1 MMTPK
6 SHKLFDIVIVEDTV
20 SSLKLLS
27 DILHLADY
35 RVRPALTAMLALKS
49 IENSPPD
56 LILLDVKMPEF
67 DGYELCRQ
75 LKTRDN
81 IKDIPIIF
89 VSALND
95 TENMVMGFEVGGVD
109 YITKPFHAD
118 EVLARIKTHLTIRSL
133 QLTLEQQNKELN
145 KTMQRELEAQA
156 KLLESEKMASLGR
169 TVAGIAHEL
178 NTPMGLC
185 VTAASYLQER
195 SKLAMKSFRNHE
207 LKLDEVQSFL
217 ETVDETV
224 EIVTAN
230 LIKVTGMVNDFK
242 MVAVDVSSEKLRSF
256 VLHDYLNRIINSLS
270 PELRKTRHQVS
281 IVGDDLMLES
291 YPGALSQV
299 ITNIIMNSITHA
311 YDPDDKGQLI
321 IRTIHDG
328 SNVHLNC
335 SDDGKGMNA
344 ESLKKVFEAYYTTRE
359 GIGGSGLGTNIIYKL
374 VTETLQGEISCS
386 SELGIG
392 TMFTITIPLI
402 LTEQG

>member
-1 MMTPK
+1 MTPK